1 MIENENEAVE
11 WIHSL
16 TKAGKQA
23 KHDTQERLLNLLEK
37 IGHPEKKLP
46 AIIHV
51 TGTNGKGSVSRFSQA
66 ILTAS
71 GYRTGLF
78 VSPFIIKFNERIE
91 IDGKYISDDDLLKY
105 TRIVFEN
112 YTDQTEFEVITAIAI
127 LYFSESHLDAL
138 VVEVGIGGLWDST
151 NVLDATV
158 AVITSVGLDHMDI
171 LGDTLAKIAFQK
183 VGIVKP
189 STKAL
194 VYGRIPNEAKDVI
207 EARAKELK
215 IPYGQIDSKLPLSR
229 GYYQRYNA
237 ALAWAAVK
245 LYLHETAKADH
256 FLKIIDSWPQDKLIK
271 FLNYVSWPA
280 RMEKISK
287 DPLIILDGAHNI
299 QGIATLNDS
308 LLKEYGDREQ
318 LIVFG
323 HLKKK
328 NISVASFS
336 DLPLATVFP
345 VNWQAYKETAE
356 SSSYKE
362 WHWQLDDLLREI
374 DPKKQMIVVTG
385 SLYFV
390 SQARAYLKAKLAKSN

>member
-1 MIENENEAVE
+1 
-11 WIHSL
+11 
-16 TKAGKQA
+16 
-23 KHDTQERLLNLLEK
+23 
-37 IGHPEKKLP
+37 
-46 AIIHV
+46 
-51 TGTNGKGSVSRFSQA
+51 
-66 ILTAS
+66 
-71 GYRTGLF
+71 
-78 VSPFIIKFNERIE
+78 
-91 IDGKYISDDDLLKY
+91 
-105 TRIVFEN
+105 
-112 YTDQTEFEVITAIAI
+112 
-127 LYFSESHLDAL
+127 
-138 VVEVGIGGLWDST
+138 
-151 NVLDATV
+151 
-158 AVITSVGLDHMDI
+158 
-171 LGDTLAKIAFQK
+171 
-183 VGIVKP
+183 
-189 STKAL
+189 
-194 VYGRIPNEAKDVI
+194 
-207 EARAKELK
+207 
-215 IPYGQIDSKLPLSR
+215 
-229 GYYQRYNA
+229 
-237 ALAWAAVK
+237 
-245 LYLHETAKADH
+245 
-256 FLKIIDSWPQDKLIK
+256 
-271 FLNYVSWPA
+271 
-280 RMEKISK
+280 MEKISK